1 MSKLSIV
8 IRCYNEE
15 EHIGRLLSGIM
26 QQTVKDVE
34 VVIVDSGSTDATL
47 SIASRYPIRVVH
59 IAPQEFSFGR
69 SLNRGCAAATGDI
82 LVFASAHVYP
92 LYDDW
97 LEKLVRPFDDP
108 GDDWKDVSLF
118 PTWFHWYAPH
128 AAERY
133 G

>member
-1 MSKLSIV
+1 MPKLSIV

-47 SIASRYPIRVVH
+47 SIASRYPVRVVH

-82 LVFASAHVYP
+82 LVFASAHVP
-92 LYDDW
+92 
-97 LEKLVRPFDDP
+97 
-108 GDDWKDVSLF
+108 
-118 PTWFHWYAPH
+118 A
-128 AAERY
+128 AAEIAGRRATSVMKFARTS
-133 G
+133 GSHR